1 MKKAR
6 AVAADGGTE
15 LHVGYSPTPTAR
27 LLTLILRAYQHAMPK
42 VRTAVNNALNG
53 TLVALDEAR
62 IRRTLFLPLEVTGE
76 LYEVANR
83 FMRCYGGNRRQLRLQ
98 LGPGPSSPQ
107 KTGVGE
113 QRSSSGTRSII
124 ALMESSRIWKV
135 SCLKDL

>member
-1 MKKAR
+1 VKKAR

-15 LHVGYSPTPTAR
+15 LHVGYSPTPRAR

-53 TLVALDEAR
+53 TLVALDEAW

-83 FMRCYGGNRRQLRLQ
+83 LCAVMAGNRRQLRLQ
-98 LGPGPSSPQ
+98 LGYGRIRPIWSS
-107 KTGVGE
+107 
-113 QRSSSGTRSII
+113 
-124 ALMESSRIWKV
+124 L
-135 SCLKDL
+135 